1 MPRQYIAVLL
11 LIYAYPIEARELDTA
26 RIEGMLWPLA
36 EGFPHQTSIV
46 VGAIPVGYKVENLKV
61 AHSNSNS
68 YILKIYY
75 PAGFSFDVTARVS
88 TFVTKD
94 RPKATK

>member
-11 LIYAYPIEARELDTA
+11 LIYAYPEARELDMA
-26 RIEGMLWPLA
+26 RIEGMLWALA
-36 EGFPHQTSIV
+36 EGFPYQTSIV

-68 YILKIYY
+68 YILKFI
-75 PAGFSFDVTARVS
+75 TRQVS
-88 TFVTKD
+88 AAMS
-94 RPKATK
+94 RLG